1 MQDSKT
7 STCDDTNNTSKSHAI
22 SEDCCQKPTSSPS
35 SQLSPPS
42 ITTTSAP
49 ITTASIVPPNDSND
63 SVDCSGSKIWED
75 KVTIVRK
82 FYETRGYRVHS
93 GLQFGCELVLYV
105 DSPQVSLFYMHTC
118 VSFFLVMLFICI
130 CLFVIVSW
138 FVCFGAKHET
148 A

>member
-82 FYETRGYRVHS
+82 FYETKGYRVHS

-130 CLFVIVSW
+130 LFVCYS
-138 FVCFGAKHET
+138 
-148 A
+148 